1 MNHYPHHIGDF
12 DKATRHLTRL
22 ERSVYRDLL
31 DMYYDTEAMIP
42 LDLVAVCRKILA
54 RSNEEATAVE
64 QTLNEFFTKTPTGWY
79 HDRCEAEIAAYHSN
93 TTQKA
98 LAGKA
103 SANARMQKRAETLE
117 KLNGNPTDVE
127 QPLNSVATEAQ
138 QNPTNQNQNQNQN
151 HLTTTVV
158 VVGSAKRRTQIAE
171 TFEPNDA
178 GVQTAV
184 TRGVQVDAELQRF
197 IDYHRAKGSVMADWQ
212 AAWRTWVG
220 NAAKF
225 TQPNAPRGR
234 PAESFAERDE
244 RAARERFEEATGRT
258 PRNVIDITPATAHIT
273 EVLERLQ

>member
-22 ERSVYRDLL
+22 ERSVYRDLM
-31 DMYYDTEAMIP
+31 DMYYDTETMIP

-54 RSNEEATAVE
+54 RSNEESTAVE

-103 SANARMQKRAETLE
+103 SANARMQKRAEILE

-127 QPLNSVATEAQ
+127 QPLDSVATEGQ

-158 VVGSAKRRTQIAE
+158 VVGSAKRRTQIDS

-225 TQPNAPRGR
+225 AQPNAPRGR

-258 PRNVIDITPATAHIT
+258 PRNVIDITPATARIT